1 MKLKILKLEQM
12 FVYIVNHF
20 LSRFL
25 HMYSNQVLQVRPL
38 QNPLSVRHSVTPS
51 EKERSYRQYPVFAR
65 TAHSRNLMKC
75 QERGLLRLNRK
86 IYFPCKN
93 NKSQVHDRQMKT

>member
-12 FVYIVNHF
+12 FVYIVNHL

-38 QNPLSVRHSVTPS
+38 QKPAVCPAF
-51 EKERSYRQYPVFAR
+51 SY
-65 TAHSRNLMKC
+65 T
-75 QERGLLRLNRK
+75 
-86 IYFPCKN
+86 I
-93 NKSQVHDRQMKT
+93 